1 MQTYQFS
8 GLSLETQAPVT
19 TWSQKPIWIIQV
31 FDTEPSFY
39 ACLTRWK
46 LSTRMFLTKCP
57 ALLKSSLWSC
67 HSRWGEGKRWNLPRH
82 HFFSRKK
89 TRPSCFFFE
98 GGIRPKSWW
107 RKKRWYGYFLSI
119 SPFFLFWSRVLTI
132 FGRISFWATR
142 GQEPP
147 PQSVRV
153 IYNTWSFPY
162 QKPTCL
168 GFSPP
173 WVTHHEVIYKTRVQ
187 MVPKLIKVE
196 QPSKTVYVKKPVP
209 HHVHPKPIYE
219 KVPVVDKDSYDC
231 NQGFLDDGIGL
242 LLGVFWSFFL
252 WVKRCVG

>member
-1 MQTYQFS
+1 MMEKKHGMVIFYQF
-8 GLSLETQAPVT
+8 LLFFV
-19 TWSQKPIWIIQV
+19 
-31 FDTEPSFY
+31 
-39 ACLTRWK
+39 
-46 LSTRMFLTKCP
+46 
-57 ALLKSSLWSC
+57 LKSCTYFFWKDLFLGNQR
-67 HSRWGEGKRWNLPRH
+67 SR
-82 HFFSRKK
+82 
-89 TRPSCFFFE
+89 T
-98 GGIRPKSWW
+98 
-107 RKKRWYGYFLSI
+107 
-119 SPFFLFWSRVLTI
+119 
-132 FGRISFWATR
+132 
-142 GQEPP
+142 P

-242 LLGVFWSFFL
+242 LLGVFWSFFPL
-252 WVKRCVG
+252 GEKVCGIKFRGW

>member
-1 MQTYQFS
+1 MITKTR
-8 GLSLETQAPVT
+8 L
-19 TWSQKPIWIIQV
+19 
-31 FDTEPSFY
+31 DHPSFWHRTLLLRLPHQVKIVHKDVPY
-39 ACLTRWK
+39 EVPGTPKIIPVK
-46 LSTRMFLTKCP
+46 LPQQVGGRKEVKFTK
-57 ALLKSSLWSC
+57 
-67 HSRWGEGKRWNLPRH
+67 
-82 HFFSRKK
+82 
-89 TRPSCFFFE
+89 T
-98 GGIRPKSWW
+98 
-107 RKKRWYGYFLSI
+107 
-119 SPFFLFWSRVLTI
+119 PFFLQEKNTSQLFFFLRVESDPNHDGGKKDGMVIFYQFLLFFVLKSCTYYFWKDFFLGNQRSRT
-132 FGRISFWATR
+132 
-142 GQEPP
+142 P